1 MQITETSADGLKREF
16 KVVVSAQDIERKTND
31 RLRDLGRT
39 MRLPGFRPGKVP
51 TSLLKQRYGESVRG
65 EVLEQAVAD
74 SSQQAM
80 SERGL
85 RPALQP
91 KIEVVQFEEGKDL
104 EYTMALEILPDIEPA
119 DFSTIEVEKP
129 VAEVSDEQVDETLG
143 RLAESRR
150 DFDAAPADRAAEKGD
165 AVVID
170 FDGSVD
176 GERKPGMQAEGHQL
190 VLGSGNFIDTFEDQ
204 LVGAKAGD
212 HRAVT
217 VTFPENYGAAELAG
231 KEAVFEVDVKEVKTP
246 KELAIDDEFAKAF
259 GVETLDELKTM
270 IRDRIGQDYA
280 QISRS
285 RAKRSLLD
293 RLADTH
299 DFQVPQGL
307 VDSEFEAIWQRLK
320 QEIERGAAPDEA
332 AKDEE
337 ELKTEYRQIAERR
350 VRLGLLLAEVGRRN
364 DIQVGQE
371 ELNRAVIAEAQRY
384 PGQERQV
391 FEFLRGNPRAL
402 DNLRAPLF
410 EDKVVDHI
418 LEQAKVNERT
428 VSLEDLM
435 REPEETSDQTA

>member
-204 LVGAKAGD
+204 LEGAKAGD
-212 HRAVT
+212 HRTVT

-280 QISRS
+280 QLSRS

-320 QEIERGAAPDEA
+320 QEIERGSAPDEA
-332 AKDEE
+332 ARDEE

-364 DIQVGQE
+364 NIQVGQE

-391 FEFLRGNPRAL
+391 FEFLRGNQRAL

>member
-16 KVVVSAQDIERKTND
+16 KVVVAAQDIERKTND

-51 TSLLKQRYGESVRG
+51 TTLLKQRYGESVRG

-74 SSQQAM
+74 SSRQAL

-104 EYTMALEILPDIEPA
+104 EYTMALEILPDIDPV

-129 VAEVSDEQVDETLG
+129 VAEVSDQQVEETLG

-150 DFDAAPADRAAEKGD
+150 DFEAAEDRVAEKGD

-176 GERKPGMQAEGHQL
+176 GERKPGMKAEGHQL
-190 VLGSGNFIDTFEDQ
+190 TLGSGSFIDTFEDQ

-212 HRAVT
+212 HRTVT

-231 KEAVFEVDVKEVKTP
+231 KEAVFEVDVKEVKVA
-246 KELAIDDEFAKAF
+246 KELAIDDEFSKGF

-280 QISRS
+280 QLSRS

-293 RLADTH
+293 RLAEAH
-299 DFQVPQGL
+299 DFAVPAGL

-337 ELKTEYRQIAERR
+337 ELKKEYRQIAERR

-364 DIQVGQE
+364 NIQVGQE
-371 ELNRAVIAEAQRY
+371 ELNRAVVAEAQRY

-391 FEFLRGNPRAL
+391 FEFLRGNPQAL
-402 DNLRAPLF
+402 DNIRAPLF

-435 REPEETSDQTA
+435 REPDETSDEAA